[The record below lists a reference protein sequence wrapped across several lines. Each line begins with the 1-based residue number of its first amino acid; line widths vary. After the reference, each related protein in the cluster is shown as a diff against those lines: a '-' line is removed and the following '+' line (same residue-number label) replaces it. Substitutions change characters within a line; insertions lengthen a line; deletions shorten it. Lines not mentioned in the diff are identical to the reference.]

1 MKQQRYFITSSGT
14 GVGKTLVTAALSY
27 QLRKAGKH
35 PLALKPIISGYEED
49 DPSTDTNILLQAQGL
64 PVVKVQSDVISP
76 WRFKAPL
83 SPNMAAAKENK
94 RVNLQELVH
103 FCQQPYAHN
112 DVVLIEGVG
121 GAMVPLN
128 ERRHSVHWMK
138 ALSYP
143 AIVVV
148 GSYLGAISHALTTI
162 TCLQAA
168 HIPIQAVIVSE
179 SEASDV
185 DLQET
190 VETLVSFV
198 PDVPFMT
205 LERIHVTKDQ
215 LLWQQAPSMLA
226 MLGF

>member
-1 MKQQRYFITSSGT
+1 MRQQRYFITSSGT

-27 QLRKAGKH
+27 QLRKKSRH
-35 PLALKPIISGYEED
+35 PLALKPVVSGYEVGDNE
-49 DPSTDTNILLQAQGL
+49 SDTHVLLKAQDL
-64 PVVKVQSDVISP
+64 PVIEVQADTISP

-83 SPNMAAAKENK
+83 SPNMAAAREKK
-94 RVNLQELVH
+94 RINLNELVE
-103 FCQQPYAHN
+103 FCKQPYAHN

-128 ERRHSVHWMK
+128 ERRHCLHWMK

-162 TCLQAA
+162 SALQQAK
-168 HIPIQAVIVSE
+168 IPIRAVIVSE
-179 SEASDV
+179 SEGSEV

-190 VETLVSFV
+190 VDTLVSFV
-198 PDVPFMT
+198 PDIPFMA
-205 LERIHVTKDQ
+205 LSRIEAEKGKPVWQCVPD
-215 LLWQQAPSMLA
+215 LLGIL
-226 MLGF
+226 